1 MTTYVIRRLLLMLPT
16 FLLITVISFFIMQL
30 APGGPLQMKLR
41 RAGAGGGEMSSQSTA
56 TQEAKEA
63 ITKLYGFDKPITVR
77 YWLWLKKIALLDFGE
92 SLFEYRPVMDMI
104 WDRLG
109 VALLFGVPSTLVSY
123 FLSIILGVYKS
134 IHKDSLFDRATT
146 ALSFAAYSIPVMVIG
161 IFLIIVFSVKLD
173 LLPVIGLHA
182 DDFEE
187 LPKSRYLVDL
197 LRHFAMPFLCYV
209 LGAFAFLTELQ
220 KKSMLDEMKKDYV
233 RTAWAKGLTERGV
246 YFKHVFRNAL
256 LPIVTSLQGVLL
268 SFLGASFIIEMM
280 FTIPGLGYLGF
291 QALLNRDYPV
301 IMANLTVS
309 AILGMLGT
317 LLTDVLYTVVDPRI
331 DFE

>member
-1 MTTYVIRRLLLMLPT
+1 MVTYVLRRLLMMVPT

-30 APGGPLQMKLR
+30 APGGPLQMKMR
-41 RAGAGGGEMSSQSTA
+41 HNGAGDDMAAQSTA

-63 ITKLYGFDKPITVR
+63 ITKLYGFDKPLPVR
-77 YWLWLKKIALLDFGE
+77 YWIWIKKIAVLDFGE

-109 VALLFGVPSTLVSY
+109 VALLFGVPSTIVSY
-123 FLSIILGVYKS
+123 LLSMILGVYKA

-161 IFLIIVFSVKLD
+161 IFLIVIFSVKLD
-173 LLPVIGLHA
+173 LLPVIGLHT
-182 DDFEE
+182 DDFED
-187 LPKSRYLVDL
+187 LSRTQYLIDL
-197 LRHFAMPFLCYV
+197 VKHFAMPFFCYV
-209 LGAFAFLTELQ
+209 IGSFAFLTELQ

-233 RTAWAKGLTERGV
+233 RTAWAKGLSEGGV

-280 FTIPGLGYLGF
+280 FTIPGIGYLGF